1 MTTEKQALS
10 QLGRSASA
18 GGVGMMMTA
27 GHCFSV
33 LDISYG
39 ILVMRFGRL
48 CVDGVKKTKTNC
60 EQQKR
65 GGKTVHGGSGV
76 LY

>member
-1 MTTEKQALS
+1 
-10 QLGRSASA
+10 
-18 GGVGMMMTA
+18 MTA

-39 ILVMRFGRL
+39 VHVIRFGRL
-48 CVDGVKKTKTNC
+48 CVDDVKKTKTNC

-65 GGKTVHGGSGV
+65 GGKPVHDGSGV
-76 LY
+76 IY